1 MVREGKI
8 SRGSKARII
17 RDGIVV
23 YSSELSSLKRY
34 KDEAKEVTSGM
45 ECGIGIKNYN
55 DIKVGDIIEAYVEV
69 EVKRTL

>member
-1 MVREGKI
+1 
-8 SRGSKARII
+8 
-17 RDGIVV
+17 VV